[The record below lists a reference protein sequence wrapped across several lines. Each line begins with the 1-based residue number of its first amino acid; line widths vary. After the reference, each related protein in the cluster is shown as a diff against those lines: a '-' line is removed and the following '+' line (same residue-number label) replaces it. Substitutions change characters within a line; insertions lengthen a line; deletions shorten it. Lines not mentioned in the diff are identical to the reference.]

1 MYSNPNVLYD
11 AVFFDSLYNTYEF
24 FLDGITEFYD
34 TDLSNTMFLEGLKS
48 FNTNLVEIL
57 YQVIY
62 FLRVSHRFL

>member
-1 MYSNPNVLYD
+1 MMQCFSIAYIIPMN
-11 AVFFDSLYNTYEF
+11 FFWM
-24 FLDGITEFYD
+24 EFYD
-34 TDLSNTMFLEGLKS
+34 TDLSNTVFLEGLKS

>member
-1 MYSNPNVLYD
+1 MYSNPNMLYD

-24 FLDGITEFYD
+24 FWMEFYD